1 MSTLVSEATATQCD
15 MILTYLREHGSITQM
30 EAAEEFGCWRLGA
43 RIWDLRH
50 AGHEIKRDMV
60 SKKNRYG
67 KPVAFARYTICEEA
81 GE

>member
-15 MILTYLREHGSITQM
+15 MILAYLREHGSITQT
-30 EAAEEFGCWRLGA
+30 EAAVEFGCWRLGA

-50 AGHEIKRDMV
+50 AGHKIKRDMV

-67 KPVAFARYTICEEA
+67 KQISFARYTICEES

>member
-1 MSTLVSEATATQCD
+1 MEQTMTQCD
-15 MILTYLREHGSITQM
+15 MILDFMRDNGSITQL

-50 AGHEIKRDMV
+50 AGYEIKRDMV

-67 KPVAFARYTICEEA
+67 KMISFARYTIQ
-81 GE
+81 GV